1 MDIIFK
7 SQTCPGCIVVEN
19 ALRATPLPVQQVYID
34 GGDPRVRQAFDAT
47 GSRAV
52 PTAIIDGRVS
62 IGAPAILNAL
72 RAKYGRV

>member
-1 MDIIFK
+1 MDVIYK
-7 SQTCPGCIVVEN
+7 STNCPGCIVVEN
-19 ALRATPLPVQQVYID
+19 ALRNSQLPVALANID
-34 GGDPRVRQAFDAT
+34 NDPNARRAFDAT